1 MQIKHISFMVLG
13 ALLLTG
19 AGCMSTASTATPTND
34 SELDLSDFELDLSG
48 ISVEVRDPLTVKAGE
63 AFAFGVRVQNAEDK
77 ERSLRSIDIDRAF
90 LTGLEITDVNYKR
103 SDEYYVESL
112 DQDIFEFNTPIEA
125 NGSLEVTFSAVAKT
139 AGEYGGDFD
148 ICIDNDI
155 NCVFE
160 SIDVI
165 VQ

>member
-1 MQIKHISFMVLG
+1 MQIKNISFMVLG

-19 AGCMSTASTATPTND
+19 AGCMSTTSTTPTND
-34 SELDLSDFELDLSG
+34 SEIDLSDYELDLSG
-48 ISVEVRDPLTVKAGE
+48 ISVEVRDPQTVKAGE
-63 AFAFGVRVQNAEDK
+63 AFTFGVRVQNTQNT
-77 ERSLRSIDIDRAF
+77 ERSLRSIDIDRTF

-112 DQDIFEFNTPIEA
+112 DQDIFEFNTPIKA
-125 NGSLEVTFSAVAKT
+125 NGSLEVTFSAVAKN

>member
-1 MQIKHISFMVLG
+1 MVLG

-19 AGCMSTASTATPTND
+19 AGCTSTTSNADP
-34 SELDLSDFELDLSG
+34 EIDLSDFEFDLSG
-48 ISVEVRDPLTVKAGE
+48 ITVDVRDPETVKAGE
-63 AFAFGVRVQNAEDK
+63 SFTFGVRVQNTEDQ
-77 ERSLRSIDIDRAF
+77 ERSLRSIDIDRTF
-90 LTGLEITDVNYKR
+90 LAGLEITDVNYER
-103 SDEYYVESL
+103 SEEYYVESL
-112 DQDIFEFNTPIEA
+112 DQDIFEFNTPIKP
-125 NGSLEVTFSAVAKT
+125 NGSLEVTFTATAKT

-160 SIDVI
+160 SIDVV